1 MLWKRKMEQ
10 GNGVRTAVFNRM
22 VRVSFIEKVAFEQRS
37 EGWKRMSLA
46 VFWEK
51 SSPIRGTA
59 KRGRGVGNEI

>member
-10 GNGVRTAVFNRM
+10 GNGGRTAVFNRI
-22 VRVSFIEKVAFEQRS
+22 VRVSFIKKVAFEQRS

-51 SSPIRGTA
+51 KQSNQRNGEEGQSSR
-59 KRGRGVGNEI
+59 K